1 MADIKPI
8 SAKNLAV
15 ESKPLFVPPLKEVA
29 KGKNISKSYLYLY
42 PTRFIASLIILINHY
57 CFIFQYCRMVY
68 PKTLLMLKLMQLTV
82 QILVNNH
89 LTSHQKVLI
98 EYIVFQQIVR
108 CRCIKMEIHVKIDL
122 AFNLYHFQ

>member
-1 MADIKPI
+1 MFVKYLFDMADIKPI

-42 PTRFIASLIILINHY
+42 PMFTNIASLIILISHY
-57 CFIFQYCRMVY
+57 CFIFQYCRMVC

-89 LTSHQKVLI
+89 LTSHLKVLI
-98 EYIVFQQIVR
+98 EYIVFQHY
-108 CRCIKMEIHVKIDL
+108 KMQSVFEDI
-122 AFNLYHFQ
+122 Y